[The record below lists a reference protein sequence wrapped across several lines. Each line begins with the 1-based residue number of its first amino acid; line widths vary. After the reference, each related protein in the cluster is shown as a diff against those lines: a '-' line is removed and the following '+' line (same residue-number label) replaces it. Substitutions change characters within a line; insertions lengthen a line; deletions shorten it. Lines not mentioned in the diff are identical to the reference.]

1 MSGTKA
7 GFFQREDVETMAAD
21 AARGWLNY
29 PPNKMSLPQ
38 NNQLADT
45 DGDGQLDMKEFE
57 ALFDLD
63 GDGNMS
69 KHELEKAAKMFA
81 MIDKDGD
88 GQVTEEELKQVRQ
101 HVAKPQPADTELAD
115 RSLSRWQCVCVCS
128 WRMRGMSRSRPAITR
143 ETKDFWDG
151 LSG

>member
-1 MSGTKA
+1 MSGSKP
-7 GFFQREDVETMAAD
+7 GFFQAEDVETVAAD

-38 NNQLADT
+38 NNQLADE

-88 GQVTEEELKQVRQ
+88 GQVTEEELKQVHARLST
-101 HVAKPQPADTELAD
+101 QPHAD
-115 RSLSRWQCVCVCS
+115 RTRTHRSLIARVSLANVFAA
-128 WRMRGMSRSRPAITR
+128 RSREGRQGQGAQ
-143 ETKDFWDG
+143 
-151 LSG
+151 